1 MLCFSPRSQD
11 KIDMFLSMLCFR
23 YCWQDEI
30 DMFLFMLY
38 FTHRSQ
44 DEIDMFLPYCV
55 LAIVV
60 HKTRLICFFRIVF

>member
-1 MLCFSPRSQD
+1 MLCLLSQG
-11 KIDMFLSMLCFR
+11 
-23 YCWQDEI
+23 EI
-30 DMFLFMLY
+30 DMFMLC
-38 FTHRSQ
+38 FIHRSQ